1 MAYKHLRK
9 LTEEFKTA
17 VEGVSDQYGVDM
29 GIAICIMT
37 AAVNNDT
44 EAEIKGVPED
54 FDWDEFGAKYK
65 QYKAEC

>member
-1 MAYKHLRK
+1 MANKHLKK
-9 LTEEFKTA
+9 LTEEFRSV
-17 VEGVSDQYGVDM
+17 VESVSDQYGVDM

-44 EAEIKGVPED
+44 IEQIKGIPED
-54 FDWDEFGAKYK
+54 FDWSDFEAKYI